1 MAITLNMNIAFDL
14 RVVIT
19 TDEVE
24 QIRQERVKALEMSD
38 EAFAAL
44 KGTKRFGAEVMRRDP
59 AEFSDEECFKILFKS
74 AMRSGLRD
82 LLKKD
87 LGDCARVGPAQLT
100 YIDTGKA
107 RKAAEKPL
115 TECPDCVVTQ
125 RSTSLGECF
134 QCRAAKEA

>member
-74 AMRSGLRD
+74 AMREGVRSLIKD
-82 LLKKD
+82 D
-87 LGDCARVGPAQLT
+87 LGSSARVGPAKLV
-100 YIDTGKA
+100 YVDTGKV
-107 RKAAEKPL
+107 RKSCEACAVL
-115 TECPDCVVTQ
+115 AGTTALVD
-125 RSTSLGECF
+125 CF